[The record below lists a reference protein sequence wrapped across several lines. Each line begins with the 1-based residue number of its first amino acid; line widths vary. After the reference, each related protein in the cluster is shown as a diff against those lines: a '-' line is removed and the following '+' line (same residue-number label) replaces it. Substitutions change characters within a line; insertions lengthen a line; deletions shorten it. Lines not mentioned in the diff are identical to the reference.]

1 MGIKFFAHLKQPG
14 ANSINSKLSRVRT
27 NTNRNQSFISTHIV
41 NTIGDSFAQFFIWK
55 IMSLNTYWS
64 FFLCI
69 FTSIIFKITHIF
81 LLLLFYS
88 LANYSQ
94 DLSVKSSPFSDLQHN
109 LGFLTPPRSFGCSYL
124 TILRGRSEERRVG
137 KECRSRWSPYH

>member
-1 MGIKFFAHLKQPG
+1 MGIKFFAHLKPPG

-64 FFLCI
+64 
-69 FTSIIFKITHIF
+69 IF

-88 LANYSQ
+88 LASYSQ
-94 DLSVKSSPFSDLQHN
+94 DLSVKSTPFSDLQHN

-124 TILRGRSEERRVG
+124 TILRGIQDHL
-137 KECRSRWSPYH
+137 YT